1 MSAAAAPICALSAR
15 SSVLRA
21 RAEAMAGHTSK
32 RPISRRLFIKETAG
46 LTLALTVVPHALVGE
61 ALAADAPFAAN
72 LWVTI
77 ATDGTISIVS
87 PPAEMGQGTFTA
99 LAAVLADE
107 LDADWAKVTI
117 VHPPAWDEKTYGNPQ
132 FFNFLHTV
140 ASMATRGYFQPM
152 RIAGAQA
159 RRVLLDAVAVR
170 WGVPVGELSTEPSVL
185 APKASGR
192 RISYGEI
199 ASFAK
204 APAELPKIEDK
215 ELKSAASFRYIGK
228 DLPRVDLPSK

>member
-1 MSAAAAPICALSAR
+1 I
-15 SSVLRA
+15 
-21 RAEAMAGHTSK
+21 AGCV
-32 RPISRRLFIKETAG
+32 FIKEPAVPPLHLLVSPPPGGAG
-46 LTLALTVVPHALVGE
+46 AGE
-61 ALAADAPFAAN
+61 APFAAN

-77 ATDGTISIVS
+77 ATDGAISIVS

-107 LDADWAKVTI
+107 LDADWAKVKI
-117 VHPPAWDEKTYGNPQ
+117 VHPPVWDEKTYGNPQ

-159 RRVLLDAVAVR
+159 RRVLIDAVAAR
-170 WGVPVGELSTEPSVL
+170 WNVPVGELSTEPSVV
-185 APKASGR
+185 AHRASGR

-199 ASFAK
+199 ASFSK

-228 DLPRVDLPSK
+228 DLPRVDLPGKVTGATRFGMDVQVPGMVYASVLHTP